1 MNIQVR
7 PVSYGTYQGFV
18 PNRGEQ
24 AQIKKDL
31 MDDSHVSYW
40 DLVHSFAVLKSR
52 GLHWNVA
59 VIVHT
64 QYVIAMEL
72 VKKYPITQYNIA
84 QFIQQVMQSLFNL

>member
-40 DLVHSFAVLKSR
+40 DLVHSFAALIVTRITLKCCGHCPHAICFCNGVSQE
-52 GLHWNVA
+52 
-59 VIVHT
+59 ISDYT
-64 QYVIAMEL
+64 I
-72 VKKYPITQYNIA
+72 
-84 QFIQQVMQSLFNL
+84 